1 MTDINHL
8 AEAITD
14 AMHQYTNEVEE
25 EIPDIVDDT
34 ARTLVKEIRSAAPKR
49 TGKYAKGWTS
59 RKLGERTRS
68 KEGYARLVC
77 NPKRYSVAHL
87 LEHGHAKRGGGRTAG
102 KPHIGPSCDK
112 VLPKMEQEIEKAVKR

>member
-1 MTDINHL
+1 M

-14 AMHQYTNEVEE
+14 AMQQYTNEVEE
-25 EIPDIVDDT
+25 AIPKIVDDT
-34 ARTLVKEIRSAAPKR
+34 ARTLAKEIRSAAPKR

-59 RKLGERTRS
+59 RKLGEKARS

-102 KPHIGPSCDK
+102 KPHIGPACDK
-112 VLPKMEQEIEKAVKR
+112 VLPEMEQKIEKAVKK

>member
-1 MTDINHL
+1 MTDIDNM
-8 AEAITD
+8 ADAIMD

-25 EIPDIVDDT
+25 AIPDIVDDT
-34 ARTLVKEIRSAAPKR
+34 ANTLVKEIRSTAPKR

-77 NPKRYSVAHL
+77 NPKHYSRAHL
-87 LEHGHAKRGGGRTAG
+87 LEHGHAKRGGGRTAS
-102 KPHIGPSCDK
+102 KPHIGPACDK
-112 VLPKMEQEIEKAVKR
+112 VLPEMETKIEKAVKR

>member
-1 MTDINHL
+1 MTDIDNI
-8 AEAITD
+8 ADAITD
-14 AMHQYTNEVEE
+14 AMQQYTNEVEE
-25 EIPDIVDDT
+25 AIPNIVDDT
-34 ARTLVKEIRSAAPKR
+34 TRTLVKEIRSAAPKR

-59 RKLGERTRS
+59 RKLGEKARS

-102 KPHIGPSCDK
+102 KPHIGPACDK
-112 VLPKMEQEIEKAVKR
+112 VLPEMEQKIEKAVKR

>member
-1 MTDINHL
+1 MTNIKHVAD
-8 AEAITD
+8 AIMD

-25 EIPDIVDDT
+25 VIPDIVDDT
-34 ARTLVKEIRSAAPKR
+34 ASTLVKEIRSTAPKR

-77 NPKRYSVAHL
+77 NPKHYSVAHL
-87 LEHGHAKRGGGRTAG
+87 LEHGHAKRSGGRTAS
-102 KPHIGPSCDK
+102 KPHIGPACDK
-112 VLPKMEQEIEKAVKR
+112 VLPEMEQKIEKAVKR